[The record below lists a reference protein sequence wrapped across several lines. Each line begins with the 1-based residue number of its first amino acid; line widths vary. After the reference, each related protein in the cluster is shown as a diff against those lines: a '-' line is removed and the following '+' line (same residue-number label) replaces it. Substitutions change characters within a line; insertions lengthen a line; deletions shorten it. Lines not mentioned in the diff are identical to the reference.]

1 MCDLHDSVLEWGRIA
16 IASHSCGGR
25 ARVVC
30 RAGAAVRG
38 RRPDSSFWH
47 RMRFL
52 DQD

>member
-1 MCDLHDSVLEWGRIA
+1 MCDLPDSILEWVQIA
-16 IASHSCGGR
+16 SASHSCGGR
-25 ARVVC
+25 VRVVG